1 MSSSSLKPSQSEPEI
16 LENNG
21 ERMVPEVSDPTTVWE
36 HIYRY
41 AFACRLVKGKR
52 VLDIACGEGYGG
64 ATLRK
69 AGAASVIG
77 VDIAEN
83 VCLHARKKYGLDA
96 RPGSAE
102 NIPLADASVDVVVSF
117 ETIEHVRDPRRFLDE
132 CARTLA
138 PGGRLVI
145 STPNKNVYSRSG
157 EAPNPHHCSEMT
169 VEDFTSG
176 LSVRF
181 RRIHLYTQRPYSVA
195 WWSLRTLASD
205 VPPQIP
211 GFARLR
217 ESARFRLFPKA
228 VRGPTTEQRS
238 FVVKEILG
246 ASRGLTS
253 PLNPYAVRPHRKW
266 TLERPT
272 YFIAIATRRA

>member
-1 MSSSSLKPSQSEPEI
+1 MIPSSLNPSQTEPEI

-21 ERMVPEVSDPTTVWE
+21 ERMVPEVSGWTTVWE
-36 HIYRY
+36 HVYRY
-41 AFACRLVKGKR
+41 AFACHLVKGQR

-64 ATLRK
+64 ATLHK

-77 VDIAEN
+77 VDISEN

-102 NIPLADASVDVVVSF
+102 NIPLAEASVDLVVSF
-117 ETIEHVRDPRRFLDE
+117 ETIEHVRDPGRFLDE
-132 CARTLA
+132 CARTLV

-145 STPNKNVYSRSG
+145 STPNKNVYSRPG
-157 EAPNPHHCSEMT
+157 AAPNPHHCSEMT
-169 VEDFTSG
+169 VEEFTSA
-176 LSVRF
+176 LRARFCRVR
-181 RRIHLYTQRPYSVA
+181 LYTQRPYSAA

-205 VPPQIP
+205 IAPRIP

-228 VRGPTTEQRS
+228 VRGPTIEQRRS
-238 FVVKEILG
+238 VVEEILQ

-253 PLNPYAVRPHRKW
+253 PLNPYAVRPRRKW
-266 TLERPT
+266 TLEKPT
-272 YFIAIATRRA
+272 YFIAIATR